1 MTGPLAA
8 LLELHGPGLWGA
20 MAAFG
25 LVVGLLTGLFGVGGG
40 FMIVPLLKL
49 LFGIPYPI
57 ATGSSLSF
65 TIGSGASGM
74 ARHLRLGNV
83 EFRAT
88 VLMGVGGVVGA
99 WLGKD
104 LQGVLQAGIGAEG
117 RAGFDMVMDGLFLGL
132 LLLTAFL
139 IWSRKDDEPTG
150 TSVLQRIR
158 LGPTIDLPRTGLAGV
173 SAVGLA
179 LIGLLVGGMTG
190 LLGIG
195 GGVLFMPLLIL
206 VVGLPPHQAVGTS
219 LGVVLFASISG
230 TIGHGLKGHVSL
242 PVVVSLLVGST
253 IGIQIGAAVCQRLHA
268 ARLRKYFVV
277 LVLAVAV
284 WLAANLVAAVAGD
297 GGGNDPSRTKPAVNE
312 HPTGKAVVPT
322 AAKRAGDRGW

>member
-1 MTGPLAA
+1 MTLAPAAVLDLSGPA
-8 LLELHGPGLWGA
+8 LWCA

-25 LVVGLLTGLFGVGGG
+25 LLVGLLTGLFGVGGG

-49 LFGIPYPI
+49 LFGIPYPV

-65 TIGSGASGM
+65 TIGAGAAGT

-88 VLMGVGGVVGA
+88 ILMGIGAILGA

-104 LQGVLQAGIGAEG
+104 LQGFLYEAVGEG
-117 RAGFDMVMDGLFLGL
+117 SKAGFDLVMDGLFIAL
-132 LLLTAFL
+132 LLLTALL

-150 TSVLQRIR
+150 RALLQRLP
-158 LGPTIDLPRTGLAGV
+158 LGPRIDLPRARLAGV
-173 SAVGLA
+173 SIVGL
-179 LIGLLVGGMTG
+179 LLVGMLVGVMKG

-206 VVGLPPHQAVGTS
+206 VVGLQPHQAVGTS
-219 LGVVLFASISG
+219 LGVVLFSSITG
-230 TIGHGLKGHVSL
+230 TIGYGLDGNVNL
-242 PVVVSLLVGST
+242 PVVVSLLFGST
-253 IGIQIGAAVCQRLHA
+253 LGIQVGAALCQRLQS

-277 LVLAVAV
+277 LVLAVVV
-284 WLAANLVAAVAGD
+284 WLAWNFATTLLGAATASTQPAN
-297 GGGNDPSRTKPAVNE
+297 P
-312 HPTGKAVVPT
+312 
-322 AAKRAGDRGW
+322 